1 MSIRV
6 ASAPVSWGVM
16 EVAGFEGRQTYGEV
30 LDEMVQ
36 AGYEGTELGPYGFLP
51 AEPARLKAELSR
63 RGLALV
69 GAFVPLPLA
78 TPERHEAGFQ
88 EAMKTADLLAK
99 SAARFVVLADE
110 MSPARMAVAGRVTAN
125 DGLTSAQWNGA
136 AKLLM
141 RTAEECTRRG
151 LRAVFHHHVGT
162 FVETPDEVERLCAL
176 TDPELVG
183 ICLDTGHYH
192 YGGGDAVEAVERYG
206 KRIRHLHFKDVRPA
220 ALASARQEK
229 LGFLDAVRRG
239 VFCELGEG
247 MVDLP
252 KVVRAL
258 AENGFDGWAVV
269 EQDVDVTQPDVR
281 PLESARRSRQ
291 YLRET
296 IKI

>member
-6 ASAPVSWGVM
+6 ATAPVSWGVM
-16 EVAGFEGRQTYGEV
+16 EVAGFEGRQTYGQV

-51 AEPARLKAELSR
+51 AEPSRLKAELSNR
-63 RGLALV
+63 RLALV

-78 TPERHEAGFQ
+78 TPERHESGFQ
-88 EAMKTADLLAK
+88 EAVRTADLLSK
-99 SAARFVVLADE
+99 SGAPFVVLADE
-110 MSPARMAVAGRVTAN
+110 MSPARMAVAGRATEN
-125 DGLTSAQWNGA
+125 DGMTDSQWSHA
-136 AKLLM
+136 AKLLQ
-141 RTAEECTRRG
+141 RTAEECSRRG
-151 LRAVFHHHVGT
+151 LQAVFHHHVGT
-162 FVETPDEVERLCAL
+162 FVETPAEVERLCAV
-176 TDPELVG
+176 TNPEHVG

-192 YGGGDAVEAVERYG
+192 YGGGDAVEAVRQYG

-220 ALASARQEK
+220 ALESARREK
-229 LGFLDAVRRG
+229 LDFLEAVRHG

-247 MVDLP
+247 AVNLP
-252 KVVRAL
+252 KVVQAL
-258 AENGFDGWAVV
+258 AECGFDGWAVV

-281 PLESARRSRQ
+281 PLESARRSRR

>member
-6 ASAPVSWGVM
+6 ATAPVSWGVM
-16 EVAGFEGRQTYGEV
+16 EVAGFEGRQTYGQV

-36 AGYEGTELGPYGFLP
+36 AGYTGTELGPYGFLP

-78 TPERHEAGFQ
+78 TVDRHDAGFQ
-88 EAMKTADLLAK
+88 EAIRTADLLAQ
-99 SAARFVVLADE
+99 AGAPFVVLADE
-110 MSPARMAVAGRVTAN
+110 MSRVRMAVAGRATDN
-125 DGLTSAQWNGA
+125 DGMTGAQWGEA
-136 AKLLM
+136 AKLLE
-141 RTAEECTRRG
+141 RTAKECTRRG
-151 LRAVFHHHVGT
+151 LQAVFHHHVGT
-162 FVETPDEVERLCAL
+162 SVETPAEVERLCAL

-192 YGGGDAVEAVERYG
+192 YGGGDAVEAVRRYG

-220 ALASARQEK
+220 ALESARREK

-247 MVDLP
+247 AVDLP
-252 KVVRAL
+252 KVVQAL
-258 AENGFDGWAVV
+258 AECGFDGWAVV

-281 PLESARRSRQ
+281 PLESARRSRR

>member
-99 SAARFVVLADE
+99 SAAPFVVLADE

-141 RTAEECTRRG
+141 RTAEECNRRG

-176 TDPELVG
+176 TGRHLSRHRPLSLRRRRCRRG
-183 ICLDTGHYH
+183 GRALWKTHPAPALQRRAARGSCLRAPG
-192 YGGGDAVEAVERYG
+192 EARFPRCRTPRSFL
-206 KRIRHLHFKDVRPA
+206 RIRR
-220 ALASARQEK
+220 
-229 LGFLDAVRRG
+229 
-239 VFCELGEG
+239 
-247 MVDLP
+247 
-252 KVVRAL
+252 
-258 AENGFDGWAVV
+258 
-269 EQDVDVTQPDVR
+269 
-281 PLESARRSRQ
+281 RRSRSSESGPGARRKR
-291 YLRET
+291 LRRLGGGGAGRGHYAARCPAARERAAQPP
-296 IKI
+296 IPP